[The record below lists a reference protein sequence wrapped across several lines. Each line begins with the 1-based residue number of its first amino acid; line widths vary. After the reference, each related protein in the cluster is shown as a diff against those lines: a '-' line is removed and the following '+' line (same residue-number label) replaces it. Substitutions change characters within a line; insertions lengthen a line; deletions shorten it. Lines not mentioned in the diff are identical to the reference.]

1 MSYPLFLISLGWG
14 KGSKKTVATIETAC
28 GLSNGVCISEMR
40 TLNVNPHLSPTK
52 SLLYPANPSKEDK
65 APCPAQSGPFGGL
78 IVSCISTRPLFASD
92 LALVVNWR
100 FTCMRL
106 GSGMYRVR
114 RLAQRESEESD
125 LSAIFS
131 IVFFLVD

>member
-28 GLSNGVCISEMR
+28 GLSNGVCIPEMR

-52 SLLYPANPSKEDK
+52 SLLLPPRIPRKRTK
-65 APCPAQSGPFGGL
+65 RHVLRRSGPFGGL
-78 IVSCISTRPLFASD
+78 IVSCISTRPLLASD

-125 LSAIFS
+125 LSATFTTW
-131 IVFFLVD
+131 

>member
-52 SLLYPANPSKEDK
+52 SLLSPRESLERG
-65 APCPAQSGPFGGL
+65 QSAMSWQKGPFGGL

-125 LSAIFS
+125 LSAYIFTTW
-131 IVFFLVD
+131 